1 MMMSRNPPNQ
11 NLSTPQG
18 TRQYAATSTR
28 MAAIMRERAE
38 PGCTRD
44 DLLDQGFSDGEID
57 RFEATARQMARWQS
71 IRILDQ
77 AAPASN
83 PERDEKLIEM
93 AGDIC
98 TGLMPSEA
106 QVVARLRARGFQNAD
121 IARLWP
127 RIVARLTGKM
137 ERG

>member
-1 MMMSRNPPNQ
+1 MTPNS
-11 NLSTPQG
+11 STPQ
-18 TRQYAATSTR
+18 ATR
-28 MAAIMRERAE
+28 MAAIMREHAE

-44 DLLDQGFSDGEID
+44 DLLDNGFSESEID
-57 RFEATARQMARWQS
+57 RFEATALQLARQQS

-77 AAPASN
+77 AAPSTN

-106 QVVARLRARGFQNAD
+106 QVVARLRARGFANAD

-127 RIVARLTGKM
+127 RIVLRLTGKM